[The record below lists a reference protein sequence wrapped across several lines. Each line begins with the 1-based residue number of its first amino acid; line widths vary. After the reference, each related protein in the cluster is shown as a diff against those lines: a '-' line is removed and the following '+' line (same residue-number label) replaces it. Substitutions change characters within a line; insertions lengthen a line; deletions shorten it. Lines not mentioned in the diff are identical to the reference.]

1 MKRAHPALRVFPRS
15 AGEARRPRSLRARIS
30 SMIEGSALLVLSP
43 KMLMRRVGNEEG
55 AMMLRFRDGQL
66 YSCNDV
72 TAAFLEALD
81 GQRDFAAVVDL
92 LTQSF
97 EVEPDRLAADLGL
110 LTEQLMA
117 EGLIQ
122 LAAVG

>member
-1 MKRAHPALRVFPRS
+1 
-15 AGEARRPRSLRARIS
+15 
-30 SMIEGSALLVLSP
+30 MIEGSALLVLSP
-43 KMLMRRVGNEEG
+43 KMVMRRVGDEEG
-55 AMMLRFRDGQL
+55 AMMVRFGDGQL
-66 YSCNDV
+66 YSCNGV

-81 GQRDFAAVVDL
+81 GRRDFAAIVDL

-110 LTEQLMA
+110 LSEQLMA

-122 LAAVG
+122 RAAAG

>member
-1 MKRAHPALRVFPRS
+1 
-15 AGEARRPRSLRARIS
+15 
-30 SMIEGSALLVLSP
+30 MIEGSALLVLSP
-43 KMLMRRVGNEEG
+43 KMVMRRVGDEEG
-55 AMMLRFRDGQL
+55 AMMARFRDGQL

-72 TAAFLEALD
+72 TAAFLESLD
-81 GQRDFAAVVDL
+81 GRRDFNAIVDL

-97 EVEPDRLAADLGL
+97 EVEPDRLAADLRL

-122 LAAVG
+122 LAAAG